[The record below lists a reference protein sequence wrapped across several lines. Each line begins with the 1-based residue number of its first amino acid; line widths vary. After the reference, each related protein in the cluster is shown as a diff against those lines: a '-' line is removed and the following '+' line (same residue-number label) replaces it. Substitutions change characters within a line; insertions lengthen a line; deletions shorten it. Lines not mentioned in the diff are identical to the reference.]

1 MVFSSPACVQE
12 AEAWSIRMEGYGGP
26 CRKGRWAP
34 PVRMLKLTEWRSIT
48 SYKWVHPDDDDRR

>member
-12 AEAWSIRMEGYGGP
+12 AEAWSNRMEGYGGP

-34 PVRMLKLTEWRSIT
+34 PVRMLKLTEALDHVLQVGASG
-48 SYKWVHPDDDDRR
+48 